1 MKTTTELGPIFTRVL
16 EEFAFMFAEDLPE
29 GTTPEI
35 PEQSSIVSVHFNGDQ
50 KGTVCIAAPQS
61 FCLALYDN
69 MVGLDDSPDIDARA
83 KDAFKELCN
92 VVAGQVITECFGS
105 TKVYHLS
112 VPELI
117 DAGPTEWE
125 ALANDFGGQW
135 MMVDGQFVIALVVT
149 L

>member
-29 GTTPEI
+29 GATPEI
-35 PEQSSIVSVHFNGDQ
+35 PELSSIVSVHFSGDQ

-69 MVGLDDSPDIDARA
+69 MVGLDDGADLDLRV

-105 TKVYHLS
+105 TKRYHLS

-117 DAGPTEWE
+117 DASPDEWQ
-125 ALANDFGGQW
+125 ALDHDFGGHW